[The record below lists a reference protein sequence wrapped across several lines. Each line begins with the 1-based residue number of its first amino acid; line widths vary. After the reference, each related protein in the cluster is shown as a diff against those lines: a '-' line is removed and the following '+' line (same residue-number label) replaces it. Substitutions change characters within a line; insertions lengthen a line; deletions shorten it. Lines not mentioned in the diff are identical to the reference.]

1 MLDLLEKTVLV
12 SIRRIGDDGE
22 ESFDTYFGDVEAFN
36 ANTVR
41 VRRQSTG
48 QVESLPYDEDVY
60 AVADPGFYE
69 LKDGSTFENPS
80 FIAQWTV
87 FASEA
92 ASIKY
97 RDRNS
102 LAADQG

>member
-1 MLDLLEKTVLV
+1 MLDLLKKTLLV
-12 SIRRIGDDGE
+12 SIRQINDDGE
-22 ESFDTYFGDVEAFN
+22 ESFDTYFGEVQTFN

-41 VRRQSTG
+41 VRRQLTG
-48 QVESLPYDEDVY
+48 QVESLPYDEDAY

-69 LKDGSTFENPS
+69 LKDGSTFEHPS

-92 ASIKY
+92 AASKY
-97 RDRNS
+97 RDRDS
-102 LAADQG
+102 P